1 MVPGRVGI
9 VGLGLVG
16 GSVAKALAAA
26 GTPAWGCDLD
36 ASTERLALVE
46 TIAGILDDAVLPTC
60 ELVVLAG
67 WPGSV
72 GPWLEAN
79 AARLAPGAIVMDVAG
94 VKRGVC
100 RRARAACEGLPVAF
114 VGCHPMAGS
123 HRGGFEHARA
133 DLFRGAPMAVVPP
146 ALDDPGRA
154 DVLLRLEELLA
165 PCGFGSWSACDADEH
180 DAVVAYTSQLAHL
193 VSSAYAKSPTA
204 LRRGGLSA
212 GSWRDLTRVAELS
225 APMWA
230 ELFEADAD
238 HLLVELD
245 RMVAELGR
253 YRDAI
258 AAGDHDGLVA
268 LLEEGTRMKR
278 EADAL

>member
-1 MVPGRVGI
+1 MSSPRAGMVPGRVGI

-36 ASTERLALVE
+36 SSTERLALVE
-46 TIAGILDDAVLPTC
+46 TIAGTLDDAVLPTC

-67 WPGSV
+67 WPASV

-79 AARLAPGAIVMDVAG
+79 
-94 VKRGVC
+94 
-100 RRARAACEGLPVAF
+100 
-114 VGCHPMAGS
+114 
-123 HRGGFEHARA
+123 
-133 DLFRGAPMAVVPP
+133 
-146 ALDDPGRA
+146 
-154 DVLLRLEELLA
+154 
-165 PCGFGSWSACDADEH
+165 
-180 DAVVAYTSQLAHL
+180 
-193 VSSAYAKSPTA
+193 
-204 LRRGGLSA
+204 
-212 GSWRDLTRVAELS
+212 
-225 APMWA
+225 
-230 ELFEADAD
+230 AD

-245 RMVAELGR
+245 RMVSELGR

-258 AAGDHDGLVA
+258 AAGDHEGLVA